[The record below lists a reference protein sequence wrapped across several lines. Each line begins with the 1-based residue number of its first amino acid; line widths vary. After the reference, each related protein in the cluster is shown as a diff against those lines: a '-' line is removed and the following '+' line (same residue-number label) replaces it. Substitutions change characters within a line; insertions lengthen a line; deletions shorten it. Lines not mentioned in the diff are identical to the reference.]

1 MLRVERNDA
10 FAVWTIDRP
19 QAKNALNL
27 ETIDMLTLAV
37 EAAAKDRS
45 LRAVVL
51 TGSGNTFVSGGDL
64 RELREARSSAD
75 AKRFADAGAALCAGI
90 EALEVPVIAA
100 LPGVAYGGGAELA
113 LACDMRVAD
122 MRAKIS
128 FKQARM
134 GVTTAWGTIPRLIAL
149 VGRGSAGRLLYTAHE
164 VSAAEA
170 KITGL
175 IDEVTLD
182 GTCVSAAIAWAY
194 DIALGSPRAVA
205 EMKALLRAATTPSDA
220 YRAHER
226 AQFVGTWTSPDHLE
240 AMEAYF
246 ERRSPAWRALE

>member
-19 QAKNALNL
+19 EAKNALNL
-27 ETIDMLTLAV
+27 ETLDMLTLAV
-37 EAAAKDRS
+37 EGAAKDRS
-45 LRAVVL
+45 LRAIVL
-51 TGSGNTFVSGGDL
+51 TGAGNAFVSGGDL

-75 AKRFADAGAALCAGI
+75 AERFADVGAALCAGL

-113 LACDMRVAD
+113 LACDMRIAD

-128 FKQARM
+128 FKQVRL
-134 GVTTAWGTIPRLIAL
+134 GVTPAWGTIPRLIGL
-149 VGRGSAGRLLYTAHE
+149 VGRGSAARLLYTAHE
-164 VSAAEA
+164 ISAPEA

-175 IDEVTLD
+175 IDEVTAD
-182 GTCVSAAIAWAY
+182 GGSVTTAIAWAC

-205 EMKALLRAATTPSDA
+205 EMKALLRGAS
-220 YRAHER
+220 RADER
-226 AQFVGTWTSPDHLE
+226 ARFIGTWTGPDHLE
-240 AMEAYF
+240 AMDAYF
-246 ERRSPAWRALE
+246 ERRAPVWRER